1 MHNNGWTVILDPEF
15 NLLKATQKDINTLGK
30 LLAKYTVIV
39 QSGQHHLTLDDERK
53 VTKMFGNIEKH
64 DVASNPLIKSAMV
77 ENSNDEI
84 NRVTGALNKDG
95 NGTDSRHVRIFDWK

>member
-64 DVASNPLIKSAMV
+64 DVASNPLIKSIV
-77 ENSNDEI
+77 TFNS
-84 NRVTGALNKDG
+84 
-95 NGTDSRHVRIFDWK
+95 SP